1 MRNLGIGV
9 LVIALIAPPC
19 VQAQQGTAAS
29 ALPPINSRVRIVSP
43 QLGPGWHVG
52 VLARLP
58 EEPVCYRV
66 RTSGDRVLTL
76 NEVRIIQV
84 STLYNKGIKNYDP
97 AKKLYPGEGW
107 LDVSLEAL
115 RSADC
120 RVKSI

>member
-1 MRNLGIGV
+1 MRNRGIGV
-9 LVIALIAPPC
+9 LLIALIAPLC
-19 VQAQQGTAAS
+19 VQAQQGTAS
-29 ALPPINSRVRIVSP
+29 SELPAINSRVRIVSP

-58 EEPVCYRV
+58 QEPVCYRV
-66 RTSGDRVLTL
+66 RTADNNTLTL
-76 NEVRIIQV
+76 NDIRLIQV

-97 AKKLYPGEGW
+97 AKKSYPGEGW
-107 LDVSLEAL
+107 LDVSIEAL